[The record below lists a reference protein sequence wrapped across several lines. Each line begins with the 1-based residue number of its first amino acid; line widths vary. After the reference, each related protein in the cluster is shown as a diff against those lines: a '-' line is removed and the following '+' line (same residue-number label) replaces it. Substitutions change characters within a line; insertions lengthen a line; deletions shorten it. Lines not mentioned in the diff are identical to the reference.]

1 MRYFSFIIFLFT
13 LSNYYSQ
20 TFSNTT
26 IQAYNSWNSAN
37 NWATAFTRT
46 ISVTGLPTPLGTAS
60 GQVVLRQINVSFGN
74 GTNSTDYSNFA
85 MRLISPSGNTITIT
99 NAGSIGTTF
108 CRSIDIKYRDHPSLE
123 PLSTHPAAGQGSFQ
137 PFNIGYYRVVTA
149 NDYSNLNGTN
159 PNGTWTFSVI
169 ENTDPE
175 PSFNKIELIFGA
187 PIKIFTATGSA
198 YDACA
203 APMCIGVN
211 EVVIGNNS
219 GFVTGVATD
228 PALTQNGCSWNGS
241 KDNTAWFY
249 FQPTSASVKISISG
263 FSTVQQSIVVRN
275 TGTCGSPT
283 YSVPTGGCPSSS
295 PNNLYN
301 NPLATAYTSAGLRYN
316 HDFNLTGLTP
326 GVNYYLIID
335 GQGAVTSDFYIEVE
349 SGAISC
355 SVLLPIDLIYF
366 EGENINDSNM
376 LTWAT
381 TNELNHDYFELEKST
396 DAINFES
403 IAKIKSKS
411 LSENSNRQLA
421 YSYYDVA
428 CKAYYRL
435 KQVDLNGDFKYH
447 KTIFVESEKEK
458 NKPLVMPN
466 PAHNH
471 LSISY
476 KSKTNQLNT
485 IKLFDI
491 SGREIQ
497 SEQALFNDDN
507 PVFLLDIEKQKSG
520 LYFLIIITEFETYHQ
535 KIIKE

>member
-1 MRYFSFIIFLFT
+1 MRYFSFILFLFS

-26 IQAYNSWNSAN
+26 TQAHNSWNSSN
-37 NWATAFTRT
+37 SWATAFTRT
-46 ISVTGLPTPLGTAS
+46 ISVTGLPTPLGTAA

-85 MRLISPSGNTITIT
+85 MRLISPAGNTITIT
-99 NAGSIGTTF
+99 NAGSIGTTI

-123 PLSTHPAAGQGSFQ
+123 PLSTHPAIGQGSFQ

-159 PNGTWTFSVI
+159 PNGTWTLSVI

-175 PSFNKIELIFGA
+175 PSFNKIELIFGS

-219 GFVTGVATD
+219 GFVTGIATD

-366 EGENINDSNM
+366 KGENINDSNI

-381 TNELNHDYFELEKST
+381 TNELNVAYFELEKST
-396 DAINFES
+396 DGINFKS
-403 IAKIKSKS
+403 LANINAQKANLNSKS
-411 LSENSNRQLA
+411 QLGYQYQDA
-421 YSYYDVA
+421 I
-428 CKAYYRL
+428 CNAYYRL
-435 KQVDLNGDFKYH
+435 KQVDNDGTFNYF
-447 KTIFVESEKEK
+447 KTIYLENDIENLSPKIF
-458 NKPLVMPN
+458 PN
-466 PAHNH
+466 PANTK
-471 LSISY
+471 LTISSSSN
-476 KSKTNQLNT
+476 KNT
-485 IKLFDI
+485 PATIILFDV
-491 SGREIQ
+491 SGREVRNKTI
-497 SEQALFNDDN
+497 LFNAEN
-507 PVFLLDIEKQKSG
+507 KQITLDIEDLQSG
-520 LYFLIIITEFETYHQ
+520 LYFIRIDNGFKLLQQ
-535 KIIKE
+535 KIVKE